1 MQKEPVT
8 RKSIFRKLA
17 IFLAIL
23 GPGIITGSVDNDAG
37 GITTYS
43 LAGAIYGYG
52 LIWTLIPSF
61 IVLVIIQEMNARM
74 GIVTGKGLADLIREN
89 AGVKVTFFIFLGLLF
104 SGIGNTT
111 TEFAGVAGSME
122 VFGVSKYISVPVVA
136 VLVWVLVVKGTYK
149 IAERIFLIFSV
160 SLLTYVVSAIM
171 AKPDWSAIGSSIIR
185 PKMEISTQSLAMVIG
200 LVGTTIAPW
209 MQFYM
214 QSSVIE
220 KGLKIQNYSYTVAD
234 IVVGCIVTVVV
245 AFFIMVACASTL
257 HPAGIEINEA
267 KDAALS
273 LKPLAGNLAS
283 QVFAFGLFIASIFS
297 ATILPLATAFFVC
310 EAFGFEA
317 GIDKEWDEAKEFY
330 ILYTGI
336 LVISAIVILIPG
348 APLIKISLWSQVING
363 ILLPVVLISMMILIN
378 KKKIM
383 GIYTNKTSANV
394 IGVRFSSWYAFRLRF
409 LSCRFSTGEKARNS
423 LYLCFKRLGWVF
435 TSIRKEYHMKCERH
449 PWHSINPGPEAPQFV
464 RSIIEIPKGSKGKYE
479 LDKESGLLRLDR
491 VLFSSVHYPAN
502 YGFIPQTYCD
512 DHDPLDIL
520 VICSIDVF
528 AMSII
533 EAKVIG
539 AMEMVDSEERDDKII
554 AVARNDMS
562 VNYINDIS
570 ELPPHTLVELK
581 RFFEDYKQLEH
592 KNVIVDQF
600 MGREKAYE
608 IILEGMKLYN
618 ENREKLIRSH

>member
-1 MQKEPVT
+1 MSVFRDKIA
-8 RKSIFRKLA
+8 RKNFFRQLG

-61 IVLVIIQEMNARM
+61 VVLVVIQEMNARM

-89 AGVKVTFFIFLGLLF
+89 AGIKITFFIFLGLLF

-136 VLVWVLVVKGTYK
+136 VLVWILVVKGTYK

-171 AKPDWSAIGSSIIR
+171 GKPHWSEIGSSIIH
-185 PKMEISTQSLAMVIG
+185 PKMTMNTQSMAMVIG

-220 KGLKIQNYSYTVAD
+220 KGLKMKNYNYTLID
-234 IVVGCIVTVVV
+234 IVFGCVVTVIV

-257 HPAGIEINEA
+257 YPNGVVINEA

-273 LKPLAGNLAS
+273 LKPLAGNIAS

-317 GIDKEWDEAKEFY
+317 GLDKKWDEAKEFY
-330 ILYTGI
+330 TLYTLI
-336 LVISAIVILIPG
+336 LIVSAIIILIPK
-348 APLIKISLWSQVING
+348 APLIQISLWSQVLNG
-363 ILLPVVLISMMILIN
+363 ILLPVVLVSMMLLIN
-378 KKKIM
+378 KKRIM
-383 GIYTNKTSANV
+383 GV
-394 IGVRFSSWYAFRLRF
+394 
-409 LSCRFSTGEKARNS
+409 
-423 LYLCFKRLGWVF
+423 
-435 TSIRKEYHMKCERH
+435 
-449 PWHSINPGPEAPQFV
+449 
-464 RSIIEIPKGSKGKYE
+464 
-479 LDKESGLLRLDR
+479 
-491 VLFSSVHYPAN
+491 
-502 YGFIPQTYCD
+502 
-512 DHDPLDIL
+512 
-520 VICSIDVF
+520 
-528 AMSII
+528 
-533 EAKVIG
+533 
-539 AMEMVDSEERDDKII
+539 
-554 AVARNDMS
+554 
-562 VNYINDIS
+562 YINGRFTNIVGWTS
-570 ELPPHTLVELK
+570 VVILIGLSLALLVLPL
-581 RFFEDYKQLEH
+581 
-592 KNVIVDQF
+592 I
-600 MGREKAYE
+600 
-608 IILEGMKLYN
+608 
-618 ENREKLIRSH
+618 NR